1 MTERFGKNR
10 ERPNLDHL
18 MSLFDNEVLS
28 AIITGHLIIESLLIQ
43 FIELKEGVSELKGNF
58 PSKVDK
64 CVSLGFFG
72 EDLKEYLLMIN
83 NVRNNFAHN
92 LGYKFSFDDCFRLVM
107 KAGEVG
113 IDFSDETIFE
123 NRSASE
129 RWYGLQGVIQELFQN
144 TAMDLSFIMEEHGGQ
159 FQFY

>member
-1 MTERFGKNR
+1 MTERFTANK
-10 ERPNLDHL
+10 EDPNLEHL
-18 MSLFDNEVLS
+18 MSLFSNKVLA

-43 FIELKEGVSELKGNF
+43 FIELKEGALELERNF
-58 PSKVDK
+58 PSKVGK

-72 EDLKEYLLMIN
+72 DDLKEYLLMIN

-92 LGYKFSFDDCFRLVM
+92 LGYKFSFSDFFKLVK

-123 NRSASE
+123 NKDVSQQ
-129 RWYGLQGVIQELFQN
+129 WYGLEGIIQELFQN
-144 TAMDLSFIMEEHGGQ
+144 TAMDLSFLMEEHGGQ
-159 FQFY
+159 FQFS